1 MKSNDLRELTRAEEE
16 VMQVLWKLQQ
26 AFVKDILEFFPEPKP
41 AYNTVSTIIR
51 ILADK
56 GFVGHRAF
64 GKSHQYFPIVSKSSY
79 SRFQLKNLATGYFS
93 GSFRSLL
100 SFMAEEEN
108 LSLRDI
114 EELKKIVTKQKN
126 KS

>member
-1 MKSNDLRELTRAEEE
+1 MKANEIRELTRAEEE
-16 VMQVLWKLQQ
+16 VMQVLWKLDE
-26 AFVKDILEFFPEPKP
+26 AFVKDILEHFPEPRP

-56 GFVGHRAF
+56 GFVDHRSF
-64 GKSHQYFPIVSKSSY
+64 GKSHQYFPLVSKENY
-79 SRFQLKNLATGYFS
+79 SKFQLKNLTTGYFS
-93 GSFRSLL
+93 GSFKSLV

-108 LSLRDI
+108 LSLKDI
-114 EELKKIVTKQKN
+114 EELKKIVHKQKK

>member
-1 MKSNDLRELTRAEEE
+1 MKANELRELTRAEEE
-16 VMQVLWKLQQ
+16 VMQVLWKLEQ
-26 AFVKDILEFFPEPKP
+26 AFVKDTLEYFPDPRP

-51 ILADK
+51 ILEEK
-56 GFVGHRAF
+56 GFVDHRAF
-64 GKSHQYFPIVSKSSY
+64 GKSHQYFPIVSKSAY
-79 SRFQLKNLATGYFS
+79 SKFQLKNLATGYFS
-93 GSFRSLL
+93 GSFKSLL

-114 EELKKIVTKQKN
+114 EELKKIVNKQKK

>member
-1 MKSNDLRELTRAEEE
+1 MKVNELRELTRAEEE

-26 AFVKDILEFFPEPKP
+26 AFVKDMLEYFPEPKP
-41 AYNTVSTIIR
+41 AYNTISTIIR

-56 GFVGHRAF
+56 GFVGHQAY
-64 GKSHQYFPIVSKSSY
+64 GKSHQYFPIVSKSNY
-79 SRFQLKNLATGYFS
+79 SKFQLKNLAAGYFS
-93 GSFRSLL
+93 GSFKSLL

-114 EELKKIVTKQKN
+114 EELKKIVNNQN
-126 KS
+126 RKS